1 MVYTAY
7 TFGKEK
13 NIVERTA
20 PRAIRKPK
28 VIGNI
33 NEIKANKVIKIP
45 KVIGN
50 IEEPKANRVIKIP
63 KEVKVDDRHK
73 RYLNPITLKYVLRPI
88 YLAALRKIKKKD
100 EEWHQKLKTFEE
112 VSQKVEKKINDQ
124 QSWFPLKTALK
135 NYTKSFGIKII
146 NKNEPITQLN
156 STIDNV
162 SSILKEQLN
171 EMKGIKHIETIKLT
185 FKKTTVESDKNES
198 KMILKQ
204 LISIVKQKQ

>member
-1 MVYTAY
+1 MYIEFMSSKVCLLKKQIAQLQALLEVEMAKNANVSDGVHCLYVW
-7 TFGKEK
+7 ERK

-124 QSWFPLKTALK
+124 QSWFPLKPL
-135 NYTKSFGIKII
+135 SKII
-146 NKNEPITQLN
+146 QNHL
-156 STIDNV
+156 
-162 SSILKEQLN
+162 
-171 EMKGIKHIETIKLT
+171 
-185 FKKTTVESDKNES
+185 ES
-198 KMILKQ
+198 KS
-204 LISIVKQKQ
+204 LIKTNQ